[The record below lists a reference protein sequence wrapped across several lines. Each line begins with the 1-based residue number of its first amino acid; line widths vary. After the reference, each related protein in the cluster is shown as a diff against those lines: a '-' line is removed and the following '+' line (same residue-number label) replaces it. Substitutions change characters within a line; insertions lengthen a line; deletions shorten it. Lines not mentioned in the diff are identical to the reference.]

1 MLRILIQSIPH
12 LIKTKKKKK
21 MGLNLNDFPENY
33 VECYNYLNEKLPDNL
48 KTVKMAIVCGSGL
61 NNLADKIKDT
71 VVFDYKDIPGFAQST
86 VPGHKGKLVFG
97 ILSNTP
103 VVCMVG
109 RFHFYE
115 GHSAQK
121 VSFPIRI
128 FRMFGAKIL
137 FLTNA
142 AGGLNSSYTTGD
154 LVIIRDH
161 ISFLNFTG
169 SNPLIGPN
177 LDIFGDRF
185 PPMLNVYSHRL
196 RHIFT
201 KAAAQCGYNSLKEG
215 TYICLSGPSYE
226 TPAEARFFSSIGDL
240 VGMSTAPEATV
251 GNHCG
256 MEVIGISLVTN
267 MVNQELTLSSF
278 KSPEELAAENYK
290 KPTISHAEV
299 IEVGNQKAKILEGI
313 VEKFTTV
320 LEQSDFA

>member
-1 MLRILIQSIPH
+1 MS
-12 LIKTKKKKK
+12 
-21 MGLNLNDFPENY
+21 LNLNDFPENY
-33 VECYNYLNEKLPDNL
+33 VECYKYLYDKLPENL
-48 KTVKMAIVCGSGL
+48 RKVKIAIVCGSGL
-61 NNLADKIKDT
+61 NNLADKIKNT
-71 VVFDYKDIPGFAQST
+71 VDFDYKDIPGFAQST

-97 ILSNTP
+97 VLSNTP

-137 FLTNA
+137 VLTNA
-142 AGGLNSSYTTGD
+142 AGGLNPAFTTGD

-169 SNPLIGPN
+169 SNPLIGQN
-177 LDIFGDRF
+177 LSIFGDRF

-196 RHIFT
+196 RYLFT
-201 KAAAQCGYNSLKEG
+201 QAAAQCNYNTLKEG

-226 TPAEARFFSSIGDL
+226 TPAEARFFAKIGDL

-267 MVNQELTLSSF
+267 MVNQDLTLSSF
-278 KSPEELAAENYK
+278 KSPEEVAAENYK

-299 IEVGNQKAKILEGI
+299 IEVGNQKAKTLEGI
-313 VEKFTTV
+313 VEKFTAL
-320 LEQSDFA
+320 LEKEEN

>member
-1 MLRILIQSIPH
+1 MA
-12 LIKTKKKKK
+12 
-21 MGLNLNDFPENY
+21 LNLKDFPDNY
-33 VECYNYLNEKLPDNL
+33 VECYNYLNSKLPEGL
-48 KTVKMAIVCGSGL
+48 KKVKMAIVCGSGL
-61 NNLADKIKDT
+61 NNLADKITD
-71 VVFDYKDIPGFAQST
+71 VVEFDYKDIPGFAQST

-97 ILSNTP
+97 NLSKVP

-128 FRMFGAKIL
+128 FRMFGASVL
-137 FLTNA
+137 LLTNA
-142 AGGLNSSYTTGD
+142 AGGLNHEYKTGD

-177 LDIFGDRF
+177 LSIFGDRF

-196 RHIFT
+196 RHLFT
-201 KAAAQCGYNSLKEG
+201 KAAAECGYNDLKEG

-226 TPAEARFFSSIGDL
+226 TPAEARFFAKIGDL

-251 GNHCG
+251 GTHCG

-267 MVNQELTLSSF
+267 MVNQDVTLTSF
-278 KSPEELAAENYK
+278 KSPEEIAAENYQ

-299 IEVGNQKAKILEGI
+299 IAVGKEKAKTLEGI
-313 VEKFTTV
+313 VEKFAAN
-320 LEQSDFA
+320 LFA